1 MDWKDLAPWIAI
13 AITLA
18 LSILVP
24 FFTQIANNKHQ
35 RKMQKEKLDFAQ
47 AKEDVLPF
55 VKDKSKLDLWSKEFF
70 IEITKQLQ

>member
-1 MDWKDLAPWIAI
+1 MSAKVNLVNLKAKLVQSKFIAEDYDLTIENLK
-13 AITLA
+13 TL
-18 LSILVP
+18 LNERFS
-24 FFTQIANNKHQ
+24 N
-35 RKMQKEKLDFAQ
+35 MDFAQ